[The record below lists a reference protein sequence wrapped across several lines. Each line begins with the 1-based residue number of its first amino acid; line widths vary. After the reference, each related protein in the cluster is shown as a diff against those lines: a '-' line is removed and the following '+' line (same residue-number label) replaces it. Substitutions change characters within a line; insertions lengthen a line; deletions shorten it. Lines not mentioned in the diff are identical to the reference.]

1 MKVSLSEF
9 HILALFL
16 FHHITHTVSLSLSLT
31 IKQTLWYLYLSF
43 LIGTHQKCSIYSL
56 QWYNLF
62 SFSTNTLHSHSI
74 FRSLSWYIPCMHST
88 LIGLFPI
95 SHFCASLS
103 LSPIPYPALTYIH
116 TYFLSQYF
124 FPLANLSPCPPPTT
138 FPHVSVNVSET
149 RISNYILLIFCSVKN
164 HLFTVLKS
172 AITFFRLIFVLSSLN
187 DDTNRPTHL
196 SKLNSMS

>member
-1 MKVSLSEF
+1 MFHLLSTVIQSF
-9 HILALFL
+9 LFL
-16 FHHITHTVSLSLSLT
+16 HKHITLTFYLPFPFLVHPLYAFNSHWTLPNFSFLCLSLSFPY
-31 IKQTLWYLYLSF
+31 TL
-43 LIGTHQKCSIYSL
+43 
-56 QWYNLF
+56 
-62 SFSTNTLHSHSI
+62 
-74 FRSLSWYIPCMHST
+74 P
-88 LIGLFPI
+88 
-95 SHFCASLS
+95 
-103 LSPIPYPALTYIH
+103 IH

-172 AITFFRLIFVLSSLN
+172 AITFFRLIFLLSSLN